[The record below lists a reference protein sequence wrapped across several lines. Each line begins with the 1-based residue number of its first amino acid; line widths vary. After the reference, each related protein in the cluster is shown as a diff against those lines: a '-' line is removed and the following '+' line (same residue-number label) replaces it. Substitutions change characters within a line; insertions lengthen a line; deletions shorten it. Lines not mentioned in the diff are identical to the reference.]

1 MDKVVFFLYQ
11 NNDIASITWVGWLN
25 EEVTQEG

>member
-1 MDKVVFFLYQ
+1 MDKVFFLYL
-11 NNDIASITWVGWLN
+11 NNGIASITWVGWLN